1 MKKKISYETP
11 GFREFEIAVEH
22 GFQASL
28 TTGNDGDDWGIDY
41 GEDGGEL

>member
-1 MKKKISYETP
+1 MKKQIVYETP
-11 GFREFEIAVEH
+11 RLREFEIAVEH

-28 TTGNDGDDWGIDY
+28 STGDDGDEWGIDY